1 MRRLLDQYLERRER
15 RRREDAWRELDSQAG
30 GVPSTPA
37 VRNIHRRALE
47 NYVQNGGD
55 LHSLHE
61 ETALAMSRR
70 LLAMGRWLPHAPHV
84 VHSRLYPAH
93 RNQVASEWQ
102 RAEQWLAL
110 TSDAHRQALD
120 IMRDYPGTPGFEAAR
135 RFDEA
140 FAEWLQHGTEADVA
154 GRHAQAYAQ
163 LGFTGGLTFEL

>member
-1 MRRLLDQYLERRER
+1 
-15 RRREDAWRELDSQAG
+15 
-30 GVPSTPA
+30 
-37 VRNIHRRALE
+37 
-47 NYVQNGGD
+47 
-55 LHSLHE
+55 
-61 ETALAMSRR
+61 
-70 LLAMGRWLPHAPHV
+70 MGRWLPHAPHV

-120 IMRDYPGTPGFEAAR
+120 IMRDHLGTPGFEAAR

-163 LGFTGGLTFEL
+163 IGFAGGLTFELLSRASHVSSGV